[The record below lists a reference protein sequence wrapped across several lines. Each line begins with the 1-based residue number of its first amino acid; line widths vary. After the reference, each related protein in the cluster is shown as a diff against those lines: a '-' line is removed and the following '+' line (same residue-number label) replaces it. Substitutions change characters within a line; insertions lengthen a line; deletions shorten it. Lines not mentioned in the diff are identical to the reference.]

1 MVPCLRIPLVY
12 YRMLRA
18 YQGLLREPLLLC
30 GPMWNVA
37 PFLLLAALRAQKLCP
52 VQMIDIARNVVSRI
66 TSCYSPN
73 MSSENPTYTVLVAR
87 SSYAGN
93 FRSRQ
98 PLLDGARYWIRTS
111 ADPAA
116 TIITA
121 WSSGNGEW
129 VLRATVGHAAK
140 LTVKDNSRGTPTFQG
155 YKPWPQGSLNWVAS
169 A

>member
-1 MVPCLRIPLVY
+1 M
-12 YRMLRA
+12 
-18 YQGLLREPLLLC
+18 
-30 GPMWNVA
+30 
-37 PFLLLAALRAQKLCP
+37 
-52 VQMIDIARNVVSRI
+52 
-66 TSCYSPN
+66 SP
-73 MSSENPTYTVLVAR
+73 ENPTYTVLIAP
-87 SSYAGN
+87 SSYAGLVTAWTSDGGN

-121 WSSGNGEW
+121 WSSGKGEW

-140 LTVKDNSRGTPTFQG
+140 LTVRDNSRGTPIFQG
-155 YKPWPQGSLNWVAS
+155 YEPWPQSSLNRVAS

>member
-1 MVPCLRIPLVY
+1 M
-12 YRMLRA
+12 
-18 YQGLLREPLLLC
+18 
-30 GPMWNVA
+30 
-37 PFLLLAALRAQKLCP
+37 P

-87 SSYAGN
+87 SSYAGLVTARTSDGGN

-98 PLLDGARYWIRTS
+98 PLLDGARYWMRAS

-116 TIITA
+116 TILTA

-129 VLRATVGHAAK
+129 VLRATIGHAAK
-140 LTVKDNSRGTPTFQG
+140 LTVRDNCRGTPTFQE
-155 YKPWPQGSLNWVAS
+155 YKPWPQGRPNRIAP

>member
-1 MVPCLRIPLVY
+1 MFP
-12 YRMLRA
+12 
-18 YQGLLREPLLLC
+18 
-30 GPMWNVA
+30 
-37 PFLLLAALRAQKLCP
+37 
-52 VQMIDIARNVVSRI
+52 
-66 TSCYSPN
+66 
-73 MSSENPTYTVLVAR
+73 ENPSYTVLVTP
-87 SSYAGN
+87 SSYAGLVTARTSDGEN

-140 LTVKDNSRGTPTFQG
+140 LTVKDNSRGTPTFQE
-155 YKPWPQGSLNWVAS
+155 YEPWPQGSINRVAS
-169 A
+169 V

>member
-1 MVPCLRIPLVY
+1 
-12 YRMLRA
+12 
-18 YQGLLREPLLLC
+18 
-30 GPMWNVA
+30 
-37 PFLLLAALRAQKLCP
+37 
-52 VQMIDIARNVVSRI
+52 
-66 TSCYSPN
+66 

-87 SSYAGN
+87 SSYAGLVTARTSDGGN

-116 TIITA
+116 TILTA

-155 YKPWPQGSLNWVAS
+155 YKPWPQGSLNWVAP